1 MANEFKISNE
11 AASAAADAYDVLLAG
26 GVLRIYSGTKP
37 ATVDTAIG
45 AQVVLAELTLGSPAF
60 GVATNGVITANAIT
74 GDTAANAT
82 GTASFYRAFK
92 SGGTVAVCDGTVG
105 TSASDMILNSVAL
118 QAGAAVEITSW
129 TITQGKG

>member
-1 MANEFKISNE
+1 MASEFKISNE

-37 ATVDTAIG
+37 ANADAAITG
-45 AQVVLAELTLGSPAF
+45 TLLAELTLGSPAF
-60 GVATNGVITANAIT
+60 GAASNGVITANAIT

-82 GTASFYRAFK
+82 GTATHYRAFK
-92 SGGTVAVCDGTVG
+92 SGGTAPVCDGTVG
-105 TSASDMILNSVAL
+105 TSDADLILNSVAI
-118 QAGAAVEITSW
+118 QAGAAVNVTSW